1 MSSSRRPW
9 KQEFF
14 TEKEAQ
20 KLSSPAYSMK
30 SGRRELWIM
39 EKKNSSEVCVSPA
52 SFRSL
57 SDYEGLN
64 LPTWIISE
72 IFSQLV
78 YNTKCI
84 NT

>member
-1 MSSSRRPW
+1 
-9 KQEFF
+9 
-14 TEKEAQ
+14 
-20 KLSSPAYSMK
+20 
-30 SGRRELWIM
+30 M
-39 EKKNSSEVCVSPA
+39 EKKNSSEVYVSPA

-57 SDYEGLN
+57 GDYEGLN